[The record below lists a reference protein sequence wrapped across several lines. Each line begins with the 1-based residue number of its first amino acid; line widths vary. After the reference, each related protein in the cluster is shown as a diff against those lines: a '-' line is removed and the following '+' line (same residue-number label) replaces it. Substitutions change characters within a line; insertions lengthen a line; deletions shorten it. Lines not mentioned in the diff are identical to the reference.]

1 MAERVCLCVCSCSC
15 SGEGRCSGQCCRC
28 RFTDSCAM
36 AGMQR
41 ATCNEQMQHT
51 ACNMR
56 QMACDIQCAACN
68 TGMPHVPSHAR
79 SSAIALARRQLQ
91 PKAASSS
98 LVTRTDARVCLPC
111 SARRSF
117 SCQRHRCNPPP
128 VSVRV
133 FVCAPVCL
141 FACVMRSMPTTS
153 THTATCLCTRASPRR
168 TGNLRD
174 HFRLMPQCPLI
185 ATTYATHAWQDDPI
199 ASAPTSAPG
208 LRPHPRRDCAHI
220 RAGTVPTSAPGLR
233 PHPRRDCAH
242 IRAGTVPTSPPG
254 LRPDLRGS
262 STLHPPGRE
271 LRVPTGAQLS
281 D

>member
-1 MAERVCLCVCSCSC
+1 MCQATHGAQLLHWLDGSCN
-15 SGEGRCSGQCCRC
+15 RK
-28 RFTDSCAM
+28 
-36 AGMQR
+36 QR
-41 ATCNEQMQHT
+41 LPA
-51 ACNMR
+51 
-56 QMACDIQCAACN
+56 
-68 TGMPHVPSHAR
+68 
-79 SSAIALARRQLQ
+79 SSLARMHASVSRAV
-91 PKAASSS
+91 PTAAF
-98 LVTRTDARVCLPC
+98 RANGIDAAL
-111 SARRSF
+111 RRF
-117 SCQRHRCNPPP
+117 RF
-128 VSVRV
+128 RV
-133 FVCAPVCL
+133 FVWAPVCL
-141 FACVMRSMPTTS
+141 FVCVMRSMPTTS

-168 TGNLRD
+168 TGNLPD
-174 HFRLMPQCPLI
+174 HCRLMPQCPLI